1 MRQQRLLSRFGLA
14 SGAILLAAVF
24 IGCQGSTG
32 GGSDSRQGL
41 QDESFVAD
49 PSNTGTISLDVST
62 TSIEVGN
69 TSPFLVRAVNSRQQ
83 GVAGINVV
91 CDSEDGVAI
100 LEPQK
105 GYSPTDSSGYMSG
118 MIGCEAPGSFQFA
131 CRLAL
136 GANSRSSVAIR
147 CTGDVPSGFQ
157 GFPGAA
163 GGGMGGGSQTNDD
176 GDVRIITATFSDT
189 GTSTDTTASIDIS
202 QIGDCDGQPTT
213 VDPEPFYDTY
223 VKLTV
228 KNNRSEQ
235 VRFEY
240 VQYSV
245 TDVDGRGTE
254 FTSKKLGLTEEAD
267 STVAESGK
275 TATISS
281 PIFKAYQGSKY
292 VGDPMGTGIRIT
304 NRAFLTVTFAL
315 VGKTASGETVAIS
328 AKATG
333 SFGDFGRCG

>member
-1 MRQQRLLSRFGLA
+1 MG
-14 SGAILLAAVF
+14 G
-24 IGCQGSTG
+24 QGSTDG
-32 GGSDSRQGL
+32 GDGGRGAYD
-41 QDESFVAD
+41 DDTFVAD
-49 PSNTGTISLDVST
+49 ESNTGTVSLDL
-62 TSIEVGN
+62 TSSSLEVGN
-69 TSPFLVRAVNSRQQ
+69 TSSFTFRAVNTRQQ

-105 GYSPTDSSGYMSG
+105 GYAPTDSSGSMSG
-118 MIGCEAPGSFQFA
+118 MIGCEAPGSFQFM

-136 GANSRSSVAIR
+136 GANRRSAVSVR

-163 GGGMGGGSQTNDD
+163 GGGLGGGSQTNDD

-189 GTSTDTTASIDIS
+189 GTSTDTTSSIDIS
-202 QIGDCDGQPTT
+202 AITDCDGQITSI
-213 VDPEPFYDTY
+213 DPEPFYDTY
-223 VKLTV
+223 VRLTV
-228 KNNRSEQ
+228 KNNRAEQ

-240 VQYSV
+240 IQYSV

-267 STVAESGK
+267 STIAESGK

-281 PIFKAYQGSKY
+281 PIFKAYQGGKY

-304 NRAFLTVTFAL
+304 NRALLTVTFAL

-333 SFGDFGRCG
+333 SFGDFNRCG